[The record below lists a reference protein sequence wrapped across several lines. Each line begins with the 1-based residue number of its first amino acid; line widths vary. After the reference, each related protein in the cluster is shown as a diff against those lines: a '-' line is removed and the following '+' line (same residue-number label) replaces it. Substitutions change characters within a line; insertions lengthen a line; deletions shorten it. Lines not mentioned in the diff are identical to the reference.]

1 AAGVRTLG
9 SMEQQAFSR
18 RRFLKLALLGG
29 GSLFAAGAL
38 WRFWPRKTHG
48 RLLSLNSYLADVVEA
63 FAGVTLPQNGMPDAT
78 AMQIV
83 RRLDEELTFVAEQIR
98 SDFLAALYLVE
109 FSPAAYGF
117 FGRMSRLTREKRL
130 AFLQKAGGSG
140 SDLVRAAIS
149 NIRMLVMLCYYGH
162 PASWKRIG
170 YDGPFGGFPE
180 KLSEQRRFYREQV
193 AEKS

>member
-1 AAGVRTLG
+1 PDSAVFGAQFRQNAAR
-9 SMEQQAFSR
+9 
-18 RRFLKLALLGG
+18 ALLLPGQRG
-29 GSLFAAGAL
+29 K
-38 WRFWPRKTHG
+38 RTPFWLQ
-48 RLLSLNSYLADVVEA
+48 RLRAKDLL
-63 FAGVTLPQNGMPDAT
+63 
-78 AMQIV
+78 QIV

-180 KLSEQRRFYREQV
+180 KLSEQRRHYREQV

>member
-1 AAGVRTLG
+1 
-9 SMEQQAFSR
+9 MQEAFSR
-18 RRFLKLALLGG
+18 RRFLKLAFIGG
-29 GSLFAAGAL
+29 GSVLAAGAL
-38 WRFWPRKTHG
+38 VRFWPRKAHG
-48 RLLSLNSYLADVVEA
+48 RLLALNSYVADVVEA
-63 FAGVTLPQNGMPDAT
+63 FAEVTLPQNGMPDAT
-78 AMQIV
+78 ATQIV

-98 SDFLAALYLVE
+98 SDFVAALYLVE

-117 FGRMSRLTREKRL
+117 FGRMSRLAPEKRR

-140 SDLVRAAIS
+140 SDLVRAAVS

-180 KLSEQRRFYREQV
+180 KLSEQRQYYRAQV
-193 AEKS
+193 AEKP

>member
-1 AAGVRTLG
+1 
-9 SMEQQAFSR
+9 MQQQAFSR
-18 RRFLKLALLGG
+18 RRFLKLAFIGG

-38 WRFWPRKTHG
+38 FRFWPRKSHDHLVT
-48 RLLSLNSYLADVVEA
+48 LNSYLADVVEA

-78 AMQIV
+78 ATQIV

-180 KLSEQRRFYREQV
+180 KLSEQRQFYREQV